1 MTNSKLYNLNDMER
15 ALDDVLADGFHVIH
29 PEENWNGDCPTYKA
43 VDAACKLIR
52 KLKEA
57 EDEKQAVID
66 RQRYID
72 SFKLRAVRCAK
83 GVPAWDI
90 MMELHDGTERNMG
103 MVSNFPME
111 KSWVCTL
118 RADEA
123 NQEVELRHAN
133 RDDMFKAIREAIA
146 DREDYAAQWESE
158 KDAYIYEQE
167 AERAALRWAEERY
180 DHMGGYD
187 CPIEAGYET
196 PF

>member
-1 MTNSKLYNLNDMER
+1 MDGNKVFFFMLFLNGNKKMNHTS
-15 ALDDVLADGFHVIH
+15 LL
-29 PEENWNGDCPTYKA
+29 WPTHK
-43 VDAACKLIR
+43 
-52 KLKEA
+52 
-57 EDEKQAVID
+57 
-66 RQRYID
+66 
-72 SFKLRAVRCAK
+72 
-83 GVPAWDI
+83 DI
-90 MMELHDGTERNMG
+90 
-103 MVSNFPME
+103 SNFPME

-146 DREDYAAQWESE
+146 DREDYAAQWEGE

>member
-1 MTNSKLYNLNDMER
+1 MAYTNTLNDMER
-15 ALDDVLADGFHVIH
+15 ALDEVLAEGFHVIY
-29 PEENWNGDCPTYKA
+29 PEENWDGDCHTYKA
-43 VDAACKLIR
+43 VHAARDLIR

-90 MMELHDGTERNMG
+90 MMELHDGTERDMG

-111 KSWVCTL
+111 NSWVCTL

-123 NQEVELRHAN
+123 NQEIELHHAN

-146 DREDYAAQWESE
+146 DREDYAAQWEGDRYS
-158 KDAYIYEQE
+158 YIQERE
-167 AERAALRWAEERY
+167 AERAAEEWWENRYEHLAE
-180 DHMGGYD
+180 DD
-187 CPIEAGYET
+187 CEPW
-196 PF
+196 